1 MLPKKNFKPIKMNDT
16 PYGNAARMNS
26 TLGMLK
32 DSTEFPKPVGYEDID
47 IAVREFV
54 IEYIAKQMK
63 TALFPVY
70 TLYSNQRFSEYSQ
83 TWEHTDNEGN
93 LIMDFITLNR
103 DSDPKVGMNQGGF
116 WNIPGNR
123 KYPMLVRNVLDDN
136 GTESYEVFSMRQPY
150 CVDLSYR
157 INLMT
162 ITYENVN
169 RFNEVVND
177 IFKAR
182 QHYVRPNGHAMPMV
196 IDSIDDQTEYGVQ
209 DKRFFVQSISVKLM
223 AYIIREE
230 DFSIQRFP
238 KRIMVSGM
246 GESKRPKPQ
255 VNIDEYEDNG
265 VRNKKLDVAISFPA
279 YEERVEF
286 EIDTDM
292 NIEKVESDNVRNYRL
307 SVNGTPYFTRKGFK
321 VKDGDTIKIK
331 IDKYEIDEV
340 SEMKFIGYDPNE
352 IYFEDYV
359 PEDVS
364 KEQTNKEEHIIVE

>member
-16 PYGNAARMNS
+16 PYGNAARMNN

-32 DSTEFPKPVGYEDID
+32 DSTEFPKPVDYEDID

-103 DSDPKVGMNQGGF
+103 DSDPKNGSNQGGF

-265 VRNKKLDVAISFPA
+265 VRNKKLDVTISFPA

-307 SVNGTPYFTRKGFK
+307 SVNVTPYFTRKGFK

-331 IDKYEIDEV
+331 IDKYEVDKV

-352 IYFEDYV
+352 IYFEDYI
-359 PEDVS
+359 PEDAS
-364 KEQTNKEEHIIVE
+364 KQQTDADKD